1 MRPRFI
7 HEARDRNPAN
17 SHLPGVNGTGPSR
30 SIFEFRA
37 RRHQMNGLREL
48 KVTTTAI
55 IETVWAIEDLAL
67 TLTFKPPAVAC
78 DCPLLILLRWKPGPR
93 PC

>member
-1 MRPRFI
+1 
-7 HEARDRNPAN
+7 
-17 SHLPGVNGTGPSR
+17 
-30 SIFEFRA
+30 
-37 RRHQMNGLREL
+37 MNGREP

-67 TLTFKPPAVAC
+67 TLTVKPPAIAY
-78 DCPLLILLRWKPGPR
+78 DCPLLILLRWKPGQR

>member
-1 MRPRFI
+1 
-7 HEARDRNPAN
+7 
-17 SHLPGVNGTGPSR
+17 
-30 SIFEFRA
+30 
-37 RRHQMNGLREL
+37 MNGLREL